1 MTERKTLNQKD
12 IPLLDAIVKYNEKKP
27 AYFCIPGH
35 RYEKGINLRFRE
47 IVGDAVFSFDLTE
60 TPYMDDLHNAEGAI
74 WEAEELAREVFGA
87 DDTHFLVNG
96 TTCGNQA
103 MILSTAFEGEKIA
116 IPRNAHKSVL
126 MGLILSG
133 AEPIYL
139 MPEISHET
147 GLSGGITPESVETM
161 FGNHPD
167 CKGVFVVSPTYHG
180 VCSDL
185 KAIANICH
193 KHNAVLL
200 VDEAHGAHCYFS
212 DLLPKGALEQGA
224 DMCAQSIHK
233 VTGSLTQSS
242 MLHVKSNLVD
252 QKRVDANLHLVQST
266 SPSYLLMTS
275 LDAARHDL
283 ANQGEILISKAI
295 ELSEYVRKA
304 LKSLVGITC
313 VGREIVGTAGI
324 FDLDVTRLTI
334 SASKLGLSG
343 YQLKDLLFEEYN
355 CDVELADDK
364 NILAITTFANTKEDM
379 DQLLNALI
387 AISKR
392 YKDGMPIM
400 QHGKF
405 PERPESVLSPRKAYF
420 SEKEDIEWKDA
431 VGRIAGELIA
441 PYPPGIPVVYP
452 GERMSQEVWNFIEE
466 YRISK
471 GHFHGPAD
479 SKLNHFKII
488 KDII

>member
-1 MTERKTLNQKD
+1 MTERKKLNQKD

-47 IVGDAVFSFDLTE
+47 IVGDAIFSFDLTE

-147 GLSGGITPESVETM
+147 GLLGGITPESVETM
-161 FGNHPD
+161 FRNHPD
-167 CKGVFVVSPTYHG
+167 CKGVFVVSPTYYG

-185 KAIANICH
+185 KAIAEICH

-242 MLHVKSNLVD
+242 MLHVKSKLVD
-252 QKRVDANLHLVQST
+252 QKCVDANLHLVQST
-266 SPSYLLMTS
+266 SPSYLLLIS

-283 ANQGEILISKAI
+283 ANQGKVLISKAV
-295 ELSEYVRKA
+295 ELSEYVRTA
-304 LKSLVGITC
+304 LKSVAGITC
-313 VGREIVGTAGI
+313 VGHEIVGTAGI
-324 FDLDVTRLTI
+324 CDLDITRLTI
-334 SASKLGLSG
+334 SASNLGLSG

-364 NILAITTFANTKEDM
+364 NILAIVTFANTKEDM
-379 DQLLNALI
+379 EQLLNALI
-387 AISKR
+387 AISEQ
-392 YKDGMPIM
+392 YKDGMPIT

-405 PERPESVLSPRKAYF
+405 PAKPELVLSPRKAYF
-420 SEKEDIEWKDA
+420 LEKEDIEWKDA

-452 GERMSQEVWNFIEE
+452 GERMSQEVWDFIEE
-466 YRISK
+466 YRISN

-479 SKLNHFKII
+479 SNLDYFKVIREI
-488 KDII
+488 K